1 MKERPRET
9 KREKTEKRGG
19 GFSEAPTVREGPCG
33 EETFSA
39 GKNRLTL
46 QV

>member
-1 MKERPRET
+1 MKEGPRKT
-9 KREKTEKRGG
+9 KKEKTDKRRGG
-19 GFSEAPTVREGPCG
+19 FPEAWTVHEGTCG
-33 EETFSA
+33 EVTFSA

>member
-1 MKERPRET
+1 MKEGPRKT
-9 KREKTEKRGG
+9 KKEKTEERRD
-19 GFSEAPTVREGPCG
+19 GFPEASAVREGTCG
-33 EETFSA
+33 EVTFSA